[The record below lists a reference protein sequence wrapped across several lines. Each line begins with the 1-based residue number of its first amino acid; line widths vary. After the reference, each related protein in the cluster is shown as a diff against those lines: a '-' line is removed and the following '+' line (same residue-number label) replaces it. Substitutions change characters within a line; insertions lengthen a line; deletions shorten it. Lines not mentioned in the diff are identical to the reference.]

1 MVPVPKQEGVRK
13 RRNRESEVI
22 EAAIDVFWQKGYS
35 AASIQEVADQVG
47 VLKGSL
53 YYYIESKEHL
63 LFRIVDEVHR
73 QSTEI
78 LEEVQTLDV
87 PAIER
92 LRVYIERHVEWYLR
106 NVKEVSVF
114 FREWR
119 HLTGEHLETVI
130 QRRRGYDRAI
140 RDLITAAKK
149 EGDLGD
155 GVDTKYA
162 ALYMLAAVNAV
173 PDWYSAG
180 GRDSP
185 KLIAAAFADMT
196 VGMLDGTRAA
206 VRRPVRRRRAA

>member
-1 MVPVPKQEGVRK
+1 MAKQAVARK
-13 RRNRESEVI
+13 RRNREGEVI
-22 EAAIDVFWQKGYS
+22 ESAIEVFWRKGYP
-35 AASIQEVADQVG
+35 AASIQEVADHVG

-78 LEEVQTLDV
+78 LEEVQALDV
-87 PAIER
+87 PAIEG

-106 NVKEVSVF
+106 NIKEVSVF

-119 HLTGEHLETVI
+119 HLTGEHLEIVV

-140 RDLITAAKK
+140 RDLITAAKND
-149 EGDLGD
+149 GDLGES
-155 GVDTKYA
+155 VDEKYA

-173 PDWYSAG
+173 PHWYSPG

-185 KLIAAAFADMT
+185 KAIATAFADMT
-196 VGMLDGTRAA
+196 VGMLEGTRAA
-206 VRRPVRRRRAA
+206 KPRPPERRSAA